1 MLRSIYSKFIL
12 GYILF
17 GLIGFIT
24 VAIFSQKMT
33 YDYLV
38 RQNSEKLYD
47 EAILMAATYE
57 DNNYFFTDINAAAS
71 RDISMVANFI
81 NARIWV
87 ADRSGRIVLDSEDGR
102 LNDTAISGFD
112 PALGSSYYRI
122 GNYYGMFSEEML
134 SVEAPI
140 NYNYAPIGY
149 ILIHYPMRLVV
160 SSTNEILN
168 IVYLTALI
176 IFLLS
181 LIILI
186 VFTFYVYIPLRD
198 ITFAAKEYAAGHLD
212 YKIKT
217 INRHDEV
224 SYLGDTLNYMASEL
238 EDMEKYQRDFIA
250 NVSHDFRSPLTSI
263 KGYLEAI
270 LDGTIPP
277 ELHEKYI
284 HRVISETER
293 LRKLTEGMISLGS
306 MEVSKLLKRTN
317 FDINSTIR
325 EVCAANE
332 NNCRR
337 KNIHFDLTFEDESE
351 MVNADHTKI
360 QQVLYN
366 LIDNAIK
373 FSNQDGIIYITTG
386 IRQRKVFI
394 SVKDTG
400 IGIPKQSIK
409 KIWDRFYKS
418 DNSRGIDK
426 KGTGLGLSIVRE
438 IIKAHDQTI
447 TVTSTPDVGTKF
459 VFTLALGQAPDAG

>member
-198 ITFAAKEYAAGHLD
+198 ITFAAREYAAGHLD

-337 KNIHFDLTFEDESE
+337 KNIHFELTFEDEAE
-351 MVNADHTKI
+351 MVNADHAKI

-418 DNSRGIDK
+418 DLSRGKDRT
-426 KGTGLGLSIVRE
+426 GTGLGLSIVRE
-438 IIKAHDQTI
+438 IIQAHGETI
-447 TVTSTPDVGTKF
+447 DVVSTEGAGAEFT
-459 VFTLALGQAPDAG
+459 FTLPAAE

>member
-1 MLRSIYSKFIL
+1 MLRSVYSKFIL

-24 VAIFSQKMT
+24 VAIFSQRRT

-38 RQNSEKLYD
+38 RQNAEKLYD
-47 EAILMAATYE
+47 EAILMASTYE
-57 DNNYFFTDINAAAS
+57 DNDYFFTDINDAPS
-71 RDISMVANFI
+71 RDISMVASFI
-81 NARIWV
+81 NARIWITDN
-87 ADRSGRIVLDSEDGR
+87 AGRIVLDSAGSQLVGSEI
-102 LNDTAISGFD
+102 NGFD
-112 PALGSSYYRI
+112 PASNPESYRI
-122 GNYYGMFSEEML
+122 GYYYGMFPEEML

-149 ILIHYPMRLVV
+149 VLIHYPMSLVV

-168 IVYLTALI
+168 IVYLTAVV
-176 IFLLS
+176 IFVLS
-181 LIILI
+181 LIILL
-186 VFTFYVYIPLRD
+186 VFTVYVYIPLRE
-198 ITFAAKEYAAGHLD
+198 ITFAAREYAAGHLD

-217 INRHDEV
+217 LNHHDEV

-270 LDGTIPP
+270 LDGTIPQ

-284 HRVISETER
+284 LRVISETER

-306 MEVSKLLKRTN
+306 MEVSTMLKRTN

-325 EVCAANE
+325 DICASNE
-332 NNCRR
+332 NACRK
-337 KNIHFDLTFEDESE
+337 KNIHFELIFEDESE
-351 MVNADHTKI
+351 MVYADHAKI

-373 FSNQDGIIYITTG
+373 FSHQNGIIYITTG
-386 IRQRKVFI
+386 IRQRKVFV

-400 IGIPKQSIK
+400 IGIPRQSIK

-418 DNSRGIDK
+418 DLSRGKDK
-426 KGTGLGLSIVRE
+426 TGTGLGLSIVKE
-438 IIKAHDQTI
+438 IIQAHNETI
-447 TVTSTPDVGTKF
+447 DVVSTEGAGAEFT
-459 VFTLALGQAPDAG
+459 FTL

>member
-1 MLRSIYSKFIL
+1 MLRSVYSKFIL

-24 VAIFSQKMT
+24 VAIFSQRRT

-38 RQNSEKLYD
+38 RQNAEKLYD
-47 EAILMAATYE
+47 EAILMASTYE
-57 DNNYFFTDINAAAS
+57 DNDYFFTDINDAPS
-71 RDISMVANFI
+71 RDISMVASFI
-81 NARIWV
+81 NARIWITDN
-87 ADRSGRIVLDSEDGR
+87 AGRIVLDSAGSQLVGSEID
-102 LNDTAISGFD
+102 GFD
-112 PALGSSYYRI
+112 PASNPESYRI
-122 GNYYGMFSEEML
+122 GYYYGMFPEEML

-149 ILIHYPMRLVV
+149 VLIHYPMSLVV

-168 IVYLTALI
+168 IVYLTAVV
-176 IFLLS
+176 IFVLS
-181 LIILI
+181 LIILL
-186 VFTFYVYIPLRD
+186 VFTVYVYIPLRE
-198 ITFAAKEYAAGHLD
+198 ITFAAREYAAGHLD

-217 INRHDEV
+217 LNHHDEV

-270 LDGTIPP
+270 LDGTIPQ

-284 HRVISETER
+284 LRVISETER

-306 MEVSKLLKRTN
+306 MEVSTMLKRTN

-325 EVCAANE
+325 DICASNE
-332 NNCRR
+332 NACRK
-337 KNIHFDLTFEDESE
+337 KNIHFELIFEDESE
-351 MVNADHTKI
+351 MVYADHAKI

-373 FSNQDGIIYITTG
+373 FSHQNGIIYITTG
-386 IRQRKVFI
+386 IRQRKVFV

-400 IGIPKQSIK
+400 IGIPRQSIK

-418 DNSRGIDK
+418 DLSRGKDK
-426 KGTGLGLSIVRE
+426 TGTGLGLSIVKE
-438 IIKAHDQTI
+438 IIQAHNETI
-447 TVTSTPDVGTKF
+447 DVVSTEGAGAEFT
-459 VFTLALGQAPDAG
+459 FTLPAAE

>member
-87 ADRSGRIVLDSEDGR
+87 ADRSGRIVLDSDSGR
-102 LNDTAISGFD
+102 LNDSEISGFD
-112 PALGSSYYRI
+112 PASESSYYRI

-198 ITFAAKEYAAGHLD
+198 ITFAAREYAAGHLD

-337 KNIHFDLTFEDESE
+337 KNIHFELTFEDEAE
-351 MVNADHTKI
+351 MVNADHAKI

-418 DNSRGIDK
+418 DLSRGKDRT
-426 KGTGLGLSIVRE
+426 GTGLGLSIVRE
-438 IIKAHDQTI
+438 IIQAHGETI
-447 TVTSTPDVGTKF
+447 DVVSTEGAGAEFT
-459 VFTLALGQAPDAG
+459 FTLPAAE

>member
-87 ADRSGRIVLDSEDGR
+87 ADRSGRIVLDSDSGK
-102 LNDTAISGFD
+102 LNDSEISGFD
-112 PALGSSYYRI
+112 PASESSYYRI

-198 ITFAAKEYAAGHLD
+198 ITFAAREYAAGHLD

-337 KNIHFDLTFEDESE
+337 KNIHFELTFEDESE
-351 MVNADHTKI
+351 MVNADHAKI

-418 DNSRGIDK
+418 DLSRGKDRT
-426 KGTGLGLSIVRE
+426 GTGLGLSIVRE
-438 IIKAHDQTI
+438 IIQAHGETI
-447 TVTSTPDVGTKF
+447 DVVSTEGAGAEFT
-459 VFTLALGQAPDAG
+459 FTLPAAE

>member
-1 MLRSIYSKFIL
+1 MLRSVYSKFIL

-24 VAIFSQKMT
+24 VAIFSQRRT

-38 RQNSEKLYD
+38 RQNAEKLYD
-47 EAILMAATYE
+47 EAILMASTYE
-57 DNNYFFTDINAAAS
+57 DNDYFFTDINDAPS
-71 RDISMVANFI
+71 RDISMVASFI
-81 NARIWV
+81 NARIWITDN
-87 ADRSGRIVLDSEDGR
+87 AGRIVLDSAGSQLVGSEI
-102 LNDTAISGFD
+102 NGFD
-112 PALGSSYYRI
+112 PASNPESYRI
-122 GNYYGMFSEEML
+122 GYYYGMFPEEML

-140 NYNYAPIGY
+140 NYNFAPIGY
-149 ILIHYPMRLVV
+149 VLIHYPMSLVV

-168 IVYLTALI
+168 IVYLTAVV
-176 IFLLS
+176 IFVLS
-181 LIILI
+181 LIILL
-186 VFTFYVYIPLRD
+186 VFTVYVYVPLRE
-198 ITFAAKEYAAGHLD
+198 ITFAAREYAAGHLD

-217 INRHDEV
+217 LNHHDEV

-270 LDGTIPP
+270 LDGTIPQ

-284 HRVISETER
+284 LRVISETER

-306 MEVSKLLKRTN
+306 MEVSTMLKRTN

-325 EVCAANE
+325 DICASNE
-332 NNCRR
+332 NACRK
-337 KNIHFDLTFEDESE
+337 KNIHFELIFEDESE
-351 MVNADHTKI
+351 MVYADHAKI

-373 FSNQDGIIYITTG
+373 FSHQNGIIYITTG
-386 IRQRKVFI
+386 IRQRKVFV

-400 IGIPKQSIK
+400 IGIPRQSIK

-418 DNSRGIDK
+418 DLSRGKDK
-426 KGTGLGLSIVRE
+426 TGTGLGLSIVKE
-438 IIKAHDQTI
+438 IIQAHNETI
-447 TVTSTPDVGTKF
+447 DVVSTEGAGAEFT
-459 VFTLALGQAPDAG
+459 FTLPAAE

>member
-1 MLRSIYSKFIL
+1 MLRSVYSKFIL

-24 VAIFSQKMT
+24 VAIFSQRKT

-38 RQNSEKLYD
+38 RQNAEKLYD
-47 EAILMAATYE
+47 EAILMASTYE
-57 DNNYFFTDINAAAS
+57 DNNYFFTDINDAPS
-71 RDISMVANFI
+71 RDISMVASFI
-81 NARIWV
+81 NARIWITDN
-87 ADRSGRIVLDSEDGR
+87 AGRIVLDSANGQ
-102 LNDTAISGFD
+102 LNGSSVEGFD
-112 PALGSSYYRI
+112 PASNQSSYRI
-122 GNYYGMFSEEML
+122 GYYYGMFPEEML

-140 NYNYAPIGY
+140 NYNYSPIGY
-149 ILIHYPMRLVV
+149 VLIHYPMSLVV
-160 SSTNEILN
+160 SSSNEILN
-168 IVYLTALI
+168 LVYLTAVV

-181 LIILI
+181 LIILV
-186 VFTFYVYIPLRD
+186 VFTVYVYIPLRE
-198 ITFAAKEYAAGHLD
+198 ITFAAREYAAGHLD

-217 INRHDEV
+217 LNHHDEV

-277 ELHEKYI
+277 EMHEKYI
-284 HRVISETER
+284 RRVISETER

-306 MEVSKLLKRTN
+306 MEVSTMLKRTN
-317 FDINSTIR
+317 FDINTTIR
-325 EVCAANE
+325 DICASNE
-332 NNCRR
+332 NACRK
-337 KNIHFDLTFEDESE
+337 KNLHFELIFEDESE
-351 MVNADHTKI
+351 MVYADHAKI
-360 QQVLYN
+360 QQVIYN

-386 IRQRKVFI
+386 IRQRKVFV

-400 IGIPKQSIK
+400 IGIPRQSIK

-418 DNSRGIDK
+418 DLSRGKDK
-426 KGTGLGLSIVRE
+426 TGTGLGLSIVKE
-438 IIKAHDQTI
+438 IIQAHNETI
-447 TVTSTPDVGTKF
+447 DVVSTEGAGAEFT
-459 VFTLALGQAPDAG
+459 FTLTAAE

>member
-1 MLRSIYSKFIL
+1 MLRSVYSKFIL

-24 VAIFSQKMT
+24 VAIFSQRRT

-38 RQNSEKLYD
+38 RQNAEKLYD
-47 EAILMAATYE
+47 EAILMASTYE
-57 DNNYFFTDINAAAS
+57 DNDYFFTDINDAPS
-71 RDISMVANFI
+71 RDISMVASFI
-81 NARIWV
+81 NARIWITDS
-87 ADRSGRIVLDSEDGR
+87 AGRIVLDSAGSQLVGSEID
-102 LNDTAISGFD
+102 GFD
-112 PALGSSYYRI
+112 PASNPESYRI
-122 GNYYGMFSEEML
+122 GYYYGMFPEEML

-149 ILIHYPMRLVV
+149 VLIHYPMSLVV

-168 IVYLTALI
+168 IVYLTAVV
-176 IFLLS
+176 IFVLS
-181 LIILI
+181 LIILL
-186 VFTFYVYIPLRD
+186 VFTVYVYIPLRE
-198 ITFAAKEYAAGHLD
+198 ITFAAREYAAGHLD

-217 INRHDEV
+217 LNHHDEV

-270 LDGTIPP
+270 LDGTIPQ

-284 HRVISETER
+284 LRVISETER

-306 MEVSKLLKRTN
+306 MEVSTMLKRTN

-325 EVCAANE
+325 DICASNE
-332 NNCRR
+332 NACRK
-337 KNIHFDLTFEDESE
+337 KNIHFELIFEDESE
-351 MVNADHTKI
+351 MVYADHAKI

-373 FSNQDGIIYITTG
+373 FSHQNGIIYITTG
-386 IRQRKVFI
+386 IRQRKVFV

-400 IGIPKQSIK
+400 IGIPRQSIK

-418 DNSRGIDK
+418 DLSRGKDK
-426 KGTGLGLSIVRE
+426 TGTGLGLSIVKE
-438 IIKAHDQTI
+438 IIQAHNETI
-447 TVTSTPDVGTKF
+447 DVVSTEGAGAEFT
-459 VFTLALGQAPDAG
+459 FTLPAAE

>member
-198 ITFAAKEYAAGHLD
+198 ITFAAREYAAGHLD

-306 MEVSKLLKRTN
+306 MEVSTLLKRTN

-337 KNIHFDLTFEDESE
+337 KNIHFELTFEDEAE
-351 MVNADHTKI
+351 MVNADHAKI

-418 DNSRGIDK
+418 DLSRGKDRT
-426 KGTGLGLSIVRE
+426 GTGLGLSIVRE
-438 IIKAHDQTI
+438 IIQAHGETI
-447 TVTSTPDVGTKF
+447 DVVSTEGAGAEFT
-459 VFTLALGQAPDAG
+459 FTLPAAE

>member
-1 MLRSIYSKFIL
+1 MLRSVYSKFIL

-24 VAIFSQKMT
+24 VAIFSQRRT

-38 RQNSEKLYD
+38 RQNAEKLYD
-47 EAILMAATYE
+47 EAILMASTYE
-57 DNNYFFTDINAAAS
+57 DNDYFFTDINDAPS
-71 RDISMVANFI
+71 RDISMVASFI
-81 NARIWV
+81 NARIWITDN
-87 ADRSGRIVLDSEDGR
+87 AGRIVLDSAGSQLVGSEID
-102 LNDTAISGFD
+102 GFD
-112 PALGSSYYRI
+112 PASNPESYRI
-122 GNYYGMFSEEML
+122 GYYYDMFPEEML

-149 ILIHYPMRLVV
+149 VLIHYPMSLVV

-168 IVYLTALI
+168 IVYLTAVV
-176 IFLLS
+176 IFVLS
-181 LIILI
+181 LIILL
-186 VFTFYVYIPLRD
+186 VFTVYVYIPLRE
-198 ITFAAKEYAAGHLD
+198 ITFAAREYAAGHLD

-217 INRHDEV
+217 LNHHDEV

-270 LDGTIPP
+270 LDGTIPQ

-284 HRVISETER
+284 LRVISETER

-306 MEVSKLLKRTN
+306 MEVSTMLKRTN

-325 EVCAANE
+325 DICASNE
-332 NNCRR
+332 NACRK
-337 KNIHFDLTFEDESE
+337 KNIHFELIFEDESE
-351 MVNADHTKI
+351 MVYADHAKI

-373 FSNQDGIIYITTG
+373 FSHQNGIIYITTG
-386 IRQRKVFI
+386 IRQRKVFV

-400 IGIPKQSIK
+400 IGIPRQSIK

-418 DNSRGIDK
+418 DLSRGKDK
-426 KGTGLGLSIVRE
+426 TGTGLGLSIVKE
-438 IIKAHDQTI
+438 IIQAHNETI
-447 TVTSTPDVGTKF
+447 DVVSTEGAGAEFT
-459 VFTLALGQAPDAG
+459 FTLPAAE

>member
-1 MLRSIYSKFIL
+1 MLRSVYSKFIL

-24 VAIFSQKMT
+24 VAIFSQRRT

-38 RQNSEKLYD
+38 RQNAEKLYD
-47 EAILMAATYE
+47 EAILMASTYE
-57 DNNYFFTDINAAAS
+57 DNDYFFTDINDAPS
-71 RDISMVANFI
+71 RDISMVASFI
-81 NARIWV
+81 NARIWIT
-87 ADRSGRIVLDSEDGR
+87 DNTGRIVLDSAGSQLVGSEID
-102 LNDTAISGFD
+102 GFD
-112 PALGSSYYRI
+112 PASNPESYRI
-122 GNYYGMFSEEML
+122 GYYYGMFPEEML

-140 NYNYAPIGY
+140 NYNFAPIGY
-149 ILIHYPMRLVV
+149 VLIHYPMSLVV

-168 IVYLTALI
+168 IVYLTAVV
-176 IFLLS
+176 IFVLS
-181 LIILI
+181 LIILL
-186 VFTFYVYIPLRD
+186 VFTVYVYIPLRE
-198 ITFAAKEYAAGHLD
+198 ITFAAREYAAGHLD

-217 INRHDEV
+217 LNHHDEV

-270 LDGTIPP
+270 LDGTIPQ

-284 HRVISETER
+284 LRVISETER

-306 MEVSKLLKRTN
+306 MEVSTMLKRTN

-325 EVCAANE
+325 DICASNE
-332 NNCRR
+332 NACR
-337 KNIHFDLTFEDESE
+337 KENIHFELIFEDESE
-351 MVNADHTKI
+351 MVYADHAKI

-373 FSNQDGIIYITTG
+373 FSHQNGIIYITTG
-386 IRQRKVFI
+386 IRQRKVFV

-400 IGIPKQSIK
+400 IGIPRQSIK

-418 DNSRGIDK
+418 DLSRGKDK
-426 KGTGLGLSIVRE
+426 TGTGLGLSIVKE
-438 IIKAHDQTI
+438 IIQAHNETI
-447 TVTSTPDVGTKF
+447 DVVSTEGAGAEFT
-459 VFTLALGQAPDAG
+459 FTLPAAE

>member
-198 ITFAAKEYAAGHLD
+198 ITFAAREYAAGHLD

-418 DNSRGIDK
+418 DLSRGKDRT
-426 KGTGLGLSIVRE
+426 GTGLGLSIVRE
-438 IIKAHDQTI
+438 IIQAHGETI
-447 TVTSTPDVGTKF
+447 DVVSTEGAGAEFT
-459 VFTLALGQAPDAG
+459 FTLPAAE

>member
-1 MLRSIYSKFIL
+1 MLRSVYSKFIL

-24 VAIFSQKMT
+24 VAIFSQRRT

-38 RQNSEKLYD
+38 RQNAEKLYD
-47 EAILMAATYE
+47 EAILMASTYE
-57 DNNYFFTDINAAAS
+57 DNDYFFTDINDAPS
-71 RDISMVANFI
+71 RDISMVASFI
-81 NARIWV
+81 NARIWITDN
-87 ADRSGRIVLDSEDGR
+87 AGRIVLDSAGSQLVGSEI
-102 LNDTAISGFD
+102 NGFD
-112 PALGSSYYRI
+112 PASNPESYRI
-122 GNYYGMFSEEML
+122 GYYYGMFPEEML

-149 ILIHYPMRLVV
+149 VLIHYPMSLVV

-168 IVYLTALI
+168 IVYLTAVV
-176 IFLLS
+176 IFVLS
-181 LIILI
+181 LIILL
-186 VFTFYVYIPLRD
+186 VFTVYVYIPLRE
-198 ITFAAKEYAAGHLD
+198 ITFAAREYAAGHLD

-217 INRHDEV
+217 LNHHDEV

-270 LDGTIPP
+270 LDGTIPQ

-284 HRVISETER
+284 LRVISATER

-306 MEVSKLLKRTN
+306 MEVSTMLKRTN

-325 EVCAANE
+325 DICASNE
-332 NNCRR
+332 NACRK
-337 KNIHFDLTFEDESE
+337 KNIHFELIFEDESE
-351 MVNADHTKI
+351 MVYADHAKI

-373 FSNQDGIIYITTG
+373 FSHQNGIIYITTG
-386 IRQRKVFI
+386 IRQRKVFV

-400 IGIPKQSIK
+400 IGIPRQSIK

-418 DNSRGIDK
+418 DLSRGKDK
-426 KGTGLGLSIVRE
+426 TGTGLGLSIVKE
-438 IIKAHDQTI
+438 IIQAHNETI
-447 TVTSTPDVGTKF
+447 DVVSTEGAGAEFT
-459 VFTLALGQAPDAG
+459 FTLPAAE

>member
-1 MLRSIYSKFIL
+1 MLRSVYSKFIL

-24 VAIFSQKMT
+24 VAIFSQRRT

-38 RQNSEKLYD
+38 RQNAEKLYD
-47 EAILMAATYE
+47 EAILMASTYE
-57 DNNYFFTDINAAAS
+57 DNDYFFTDINDAPS
-71 RDISMVANFI
+71 RDISMVASFI
-81 NARIWV
+81 NARIWITDN
-87 ADRSGRIVLDSEDGR
+87 AGRIVLDSAGSQLVGSEI
-102 LNDTAISGFD
+102 NGFD
-112 PALGSSYYRI
+112 PASNPESYRI
-122 GNYYGMFSEEML
+122 GYYYGMFPEEML

-149 ILIHYPMRLVV
+149 VLIHYPMSLVV

-168 IVYLTALI
+168 IVYLTAVV
-176 IFLLS
+176 IFVLS
-181 LIILI
+181 LIILL
-186 VFTFYVYIPLRD
+186 VFTVYVYIPLRE
-198 ITFAAKEYAAGHLD
+198 ITFAAREYAAGHLD

-217 INRHDEV
+217 LNHHDEV

-270 LDGTIPP
+270 LDGTIPQ

-284 HRVISETER
+284 LRVISETER

-306 MEVSKLLKRTN
+306 MEVSTMLKRTN

-325 EVCAANE
+325 DICASNE
-332 NNCRR
+332 NACRK
-337 KNIHFDLTFEDESE
+337 KNIHFELIFEDESE
-351 MVNADHTKI
+351 MVYADHAKI

-373 FSNQDGIIYITTG
+373 FSHQNGIIYITTG
-386 IRQRKVFI
+386 IRQRKVFV

-400 IGIPKQSIK
+400 IGIPRQSIK

-418 DNSRGIDK
+418 DLSRGKDK
-426 KGTGLGLSIVRE
+426 TGTGLGLSIVKE
-438 IIKAHDQTI
+438 IIQAHNETI
-447 TVTSTPDVGTKF
+447 DVVSTEGAGAEFT
-459 VFTLALGQAPDAG
+459 FTLPAAE

>member
-102 LNDTAISGFD
+102 LKDTAISGFD

-198 ITFAAKEYAAGHLD
+198 ITFAAREYAAGHLD

-337 KNIHFDLTFEDESE
+337 KNIHFELTFEDESE
-351 MVNADHTKI
+351 MVNADHAKI

-418 DNSRGIDK
+418 DLSRGKDRT
-426 KGTGLGLSIVRE
+426 GTGLGLSIVRE
-438 IIKAHDQTI
+438 IIQAHGETI
-447 TVTSTPDVGTKF
+447 DVVSTEGAGAEFT
-459 VFTLALGQAPDAG
+459 FTLPAAE

>member
-1 MLRSIYSKFIL
+1 MLRSVYSKFIL

-24 VAIFSQKMT
+24 VAIFSQRRT

-38 RQNSEKLYD
+38 RQNAEKLYD
-47 EAILMAATYE
+47 EAILMASTYE
-57 DNNYFFTDINAAAS
+57 DNDYFFTDINDAPS
-71 RDISMVANFI
+71 RDISMVASFI
-81 NARIWV
+81 NARIWITDN
-87 ADRSGRIVLDSEDGR
+87 AGRIVLDSAGSQLVGSEID
-102 LNDTAISGFD
+102 GFD
-112 PALGSSYYRI
+112 PASNPESYRI
-122 GNYYGMFSEEML
+122 GYYYGMFPEEML

-149 ILIHYPMRLVV
+149 VLIHYPMSLVV

-168 IVYLTALI
+168 IVYLTAVV
-176 IFLLS
+176 IFVLS
-181 LIILI
+181 LIILL
-186 VFTFYVYIPLRD
+186 VFTVYVYVPLRE
-198 ITFAAKEYAAGHLD
+198 ITFAAREYAAGHLD

-217 INRHDEV
+217 LNHHDEV

-270 LDGTIPP
+270 LDGTIPQ

-284 HRVISETER
+284 LRVISETER

-306 MEVSKLLKRTN
+306 MEVSTMLKRTN

-325 EVCAANE
+325 DICASNE
-332 NNCRR
+332 NACRK
-337 KNIHFDLTFEDESE
+337 KNIHFELIFEDESE
-351 MVNADHTKI
+351 MVYADHAKI

-373 FSNQDGIIYITTG
+373 FSHQNGIIYITTG
-386 IRQRKVFI
+386 IRQRKVFV

-400 IGIPKQSIK
+400 IGIPRQSIK

-418 DNSRGIDK
+418 DLSRGKDK
-426 KGTGLGLSIVRE
+426 TGTGLGLSIVKE
-438 IIKAHDQTI
+438 IIQAHNETI
-447 TVTSTPDVGTKF
+447 DVVSTEGAGAEFT
-459 VFTLALGQAPDAG
+459 FTLPAAE

>member
-38 RQNSEKLYD
+38 RQNSDKLYD
-47 EAILMAATYE
+47 EAMLMAATYE
-57 DNNYFFTDINAAAS
+57 DNNFFFTDINAAAS

-87 ADRSGRIVLDSEDGR
+87 TDRSGRIVLDSDSGS
-102 LNDTAISGFD
+102 LNNINITGFD
-112 PALGSSYYRI
+112 PASDPAHYRI
-122 GNYYGMFSEEML
+122 GTYYGMFSEEML

-149 ILIHYPMRLVV
+149 ILIHYPMRSVV

-168 IVYLTALI
+168 IVYLTAVI

-181 LIILI
+181 LIILV

-198 ITFAAKEYAAGHLD
+198 ITFAAREYAAGHLD
-212 YKIKT
+212 YKIRT

-238 EDMEKYQRDFIA
+238 EDTEKYQRDFIA

-270 LDGTIPP
+270 LDGTIPE

-284 HRVISETER
+284 RRVISETER

-306 MEVSKLLKRTN
+306 MEVSKQLKRVK
-317 FDINSTIR
+317 FDINHTIR
-325 EVCAANE
+325 EVCASNE

-337 KNIHFDLTFEDESE
+337 KNIHFELTFEDEKE
-351 MVNADHTKI
+351 MVYADHAKI

-373 FSNQDGIIYITTG
+373 FSNQDGTIFITTG

-400 IGIPKQSIK
+400 IGIPRQSIK
-409 KIWDRFYKS
+409 KIWDRFYKT
-418 DNSRGIDK
+418 DLSRGRDRT
-426 KGTGLGLSIVRE
+426 GTGLGLSIVRE
-438 IIKAHDQTI
+438 IIQAHGETI
-447 TVTSTPDVGTKF
+447 DVVSTEGAGAEFT
-459 VFTLALGQAPDAG
+459 FTLPAAE

>member
-87 ADRSGRIVLDSEDGR
+87 ADRSGRIVLDSDSGR
-102 LNDTAISGFD
+102 LNDSEISGFD
-112 PALGSSYYRI
+112 PASESSYYRI

-181 LIILI
+181 MIILI

-198 ITFAAKEYAAGHLD
+198 ITFAAREYAAGHLD

-337 KNIHFDLTFEDESE
+337 KNIHFELTFEDEAE
-351 MVNADHTKI
+351 MVNADHAKI

-418 DNSRGIDK
+418 DLSRGKDRT
-426 KGTGLGLSIVRE
+426 GTGLGLSIVRE
-438 IIKAHDQTI
+438 IIQAHGETI
-447 TVTSTPDVGTKF
+447 DVVSTEGAGAEFT
-459 VFTLALGQAPDAG
+459 FTLPAAE

>member
-1 MLRSIYSKFIL
+1 MLRSVYSKFIL

-24 VAIFSQKMT
+24 VAIFSQRRT
-33 YDYLV
+33 YEYLV
-38 RQNSEKLYD
+38 RQNAEKLYD
-47 EAILMAATYE
+47 EAILMASTYE
-57 DNNYFFTDINAAAS
+57 DNDYFFTDINDAPS
-71 RDISMVANFI
+71 RDISMVASFI
-81 NARIWV
+81 NARIWITDN
-87 ADRSGRIVLDSEDGR
+87 AGRIVLDSAGSQLVGSEI
-102 LNDTAISGFD
+102 NGFD
-112 PALGSSYYRI
+112 PASNPESYRI
-122 GNYYGMFSEEML
+122 GYYYGMFPEEML

-140 NYNYAPIGY
+140 NYNFAPIGY
-149 ILIHYPMRLVV
+149 VLIHYPMSLVV

-168 IVYLTALI
+168 IVYLTAVV
-176 IFLLS
+176 IFVLS
-181 LIILI
+181 LIILL
-186 VFTFYVYIPLRD
+186 VFTVYVYIPLRE
-198 ITFAAKEYAAGHLD
+198 ITFAAREYAAGHLD

-217 INRHDEV
+217 LNHHDEV

-270 LDGTIPP
+270 LDGTIPQ

-284 HRVISETER
+284 LRVISETER

-306 MEVSKLLKRTN
+306 MEVSTMLKRTN

-325 EVCAANE
+325 DICASNE
-332 NNCRR
+332 NACRK
-337 KNIHFDLTFEDESE
+337 KNIHFELIFEDESE
-351 MVNADHTKI
+351 MVYADHAKI

-373 FSNQDGIIYITTG
+373 FSHQNGIIYITTG
-386 IRQRKVFI
+386 IRQRKVFV

-400 IGIPKQSIK
+400 IGIPRQSIK

-418 DNSRGIDK
+418 DLSRGKDK
-426 KGTGLGLSIVRE
+426 TGTGLGLSIVKE
-438 IIKAHDQTI
+438 IIQAHNETI
-447 TVTSTPDVGTKF
+447 DVVSTEGAGAEFT
-459 VFTLALGQAPDAG
+459 FTLPAAE

>member
-1 MLRSIYSKFIL
+1 MLRSVYSKFIL

-24 VAIFSQKMT
+24 VALFSQRRT

-38 RQNSEKLYD
+38 RQNAEKLYD
-47 EAILMAATYE
+47 EAILMASTYE
-57 DNNYFFTDINAAAS
+57 DNDYFFTDINDAPS
-71 RDISMVANFI
+71 RDISMVASFI
-81 NARIWV
+81 NARIWITDS
-87 ADRSGRIVLDSEDGR
+87 AGRIVLDSAGSQLVGSEID
-102 LNDTAISGFD
+102 GFD
-112 PALGSSYYRI
+112 PASNPESYRI
-122 GNYYGMFSEEML
+122 GYYYGMFPEEML

-149 ILIHYPMRLVV
+149 VLIHYPMSLVV

-168 IVYLTALI
+168 IVYLTAVV
-176 IFLLS
+176 IFVLS
-181 LIILI
+181 LIILL
-186 VFTFYVYIPLRD
+186 VFTVYVYIPLRE
-198 ITFAAKEYAAGHLD
+198 ITFAAREYAAGHLD

-217 INRHDEV
+217 LNHHDEV

-270 LDGTIPP
+270 LDGTIPQ

-284 HRVISETER
+284 LRVISETER

-306 MEVSKLLKRTN
+306 MEVSTMLKRTN

-325 EVCAANE
+325 DICASNE
-332 NNCRR
+332 NACRK
-337 KNIHFDLTFEDESE
+337 KNIHFELIFEDESE
-351 MVNADHTKI
+351 MVYADHAKI

-373 FSNQDGIIYITTG
+373 FSHQNGIIYITTG
-386 IRQRKVFI
+386 IRQRKVFV

-400 IGIPKQSIK
+400 IGIPRQSIK

-418 DNSRGIDK
+418 DLSRGKDK
-426 KGTGLGLSIVRE
+426 TGTGLGLSIVKE
-438 IIKAHDQTI
+438 IIQAHNETI
-447 TVTSTPDVGTKF
+447 DVVSTEGAGAEFT
-459 VFTLALGQAPDAG
+459 FTLPAAE

>member
-181 LIILI
+181 MIILI

-198 ITFAAKEYAAGHLD
+198 ITFAAREYAAGHLD

-337 KNIHFDLTFEDESE
+337 KNIHFELTFEDEAE
-351 MVNADHTKI
+351 MVNADHAKI

-418 DNSRGIDK
+418 DLSRGKDRT
-426 KGTGLGLSIVRE
+426 GTGLGLSIVRE
-438 IIKAHDQTI
+438 IIQAHGETI
-447 TVTSTPDVGTKF
+447 DVVSTEGAGAEFT
-459 VFTLALGQAPDAG
+459 FTLPAAE

>member
-181 LIILI
+181 MIILI

-198 ITFAAKEYAAGHLD
+198 ITFAAREYAAGHLD

-337 KNIHFDLTFEDESE
+337 KNIHFELTFEDEAE
-351 MVNADHTKI
+351 MVNADHAKI

-373 FSNQDGIIYITTG
+373 FSHQDGIIYITTG

-418 DNSRGIDK
+418 DLSRGKDRT
-426 KGTGLGLSIVRE
+426 GTGLGLSIVRE
-438 IIKAHDQTI
+438 IIQAHGETI
-447 TVTSTPDVGTKF
+447 DVVSTEGAGAEFT
-459 VFTLALGQAPDAG
+459 FTLPAAE

>member
-38 RQNSEKLYD
+38 RQNADKLYD

-57 DNNYFFTDINAAAS
+57 DNDYFFTDINAAAS

-87 ADRSGRIVLDSEDGR
+87 TDRSGKIVLDSDHGR
-102 LNDTAISGFD
+102 MNDRQITGFD
-112 PALGSSYYRI
+112 PASDASHFRI
-122 GNYYGMFSEEML
+122 GNYYDIFSEDML

-149 ILIHYPMRLVV
+149 ILMHYPMRLVV
-160 SSTNEILN
+160 LSTNEILN
-168 IVYLTALI
+168 IVYITAVI

-181 LIILI
+181 LIILL
-186 VFTFYVYIPLRD
+186 VFTFYVYIPLRE
-198 ITFAAKEYAAGHLD
+198 ITTGAREYAAGHLD
-212 YKIKT
+212 YKIRT

-224 SYLGDTLNYMASEL
+224 SYLGDTLNYMSSEL

-270 LDGTIPP
+270 LDGTIPA

-284 HRVISETER
+284 RRVISETER

-306 MEVSKLLKRTN
+306 MEVSKQLKRTK
-317 FDINSTIR
+317 FDINHTIR
-325 EVCAANE
+325 DVCASNE
-332 NNCRR
+332 NSCRK
-337 KNIHFDLTFEDESE
+337 KNIHFELTFEDESE
-351 MVNADHTKI
+351 MVYADHAKI

-400 IGIPKQSIK
+400 IGIPRQSIK
-409 KIWDRFYKS
+409 KIWDRFYKT
-418 DNSRGIDK
+418 DLSRGRDK
-426 KGTGLGLSIVRE
+426 TGTGLGLSIVRE
-438 IIKAHDQTI
+438 IIQAHGETI
-447 TVTSTPDVGTKF
+447 DVVSTEGAGAEFT
-459 VFTLALGQAPDAG
+459 FTLPAAE

>member
-1 MLRSIYSKFIL
+1 MLRSVYSKFIL

-24 VAIFSQKMT
+24 VALFSQRRT

-38 RQNSEKLYD
+38 RQNAEKLYD
-47 EAILMAATYE
+47 EAILMASTYE
-57 DNNYFFTDINAAAS
+57 DNDYFFTDINDAPS
-71 RDISMVANFI
+71 RDISMVASFI
-81 NARIWV
+81 NARIWITDN
-87 ADRSGRIVLDSEDGR
+87 AGRIVLDSAGSQLVGSEI
-102 LNDTAISGFD
+102 NGFD
-112 PALGSSYYRI
+112 PASNPESYRI
-122 GNYYGMFSEEML
+122 GYYYGMFPEEML

-149 ILIHYPMRLVV
+149 VLIHYPMSLVV

-168 IVYLTALI
+168 IVYLTAVV
-176 IFLLS
+176 IFVLS
-181 LIILI
+181 LIILL
-186 VFTFYVYIPLRD
+186 VFTVYVYIPLRE
-198 ITFAAKEYAAGHLD
+198 ITFAAREYAAGHLD

-217 INRHDEV
+217 LNHHDEV

-270 LDGTIPP
+270 LDGTIPQ

-284 HRVISETER
+284 LRVISETER

-306 MEVSKLLKRTN
+306 MEVSTMLKRTN

-325 EVCAANE
+325 DICASNE
-332 NNCRR
+332 NACRK
-337 KNIHFDLTFEDESE
+337 KNIHFELIFEDESE
-351 MVNADHTKI
+351 MVYADHAKI

-373 FSNQDGIIYITTG
+373 FSHQNGIIYITTG
-386 IRQRKVFI
+386 IRQRKVFV

-400 IGIPKQSIK
+400 IGIPRQSIK

-418 DNSRGIDK
+418 DLSRGKDK
-426 KGTGLGLSIVRE
+426 TGTGLGLSIVKE
-438 IIKAHDQTI
+438 IIQAHNETI
-447 TVTSTPDVGTKF
+447 DVVSTEGAGAEFT
-459 VFTLALGQAPDAG
+459 FTLPAAE

>member
-112 PALGSSYYRI
+112 PAQGSSYYRI

-198 ITFAAKEYAAGHLD
+198 ITFAAREYAAGHLD

-337 KNIHFDLTFEDESE
+337 KNIHFELTFEDEAE
-351 MVNADHTKI
+351 MVNADHAKI

-418 DNSRGIDK
+418 DLSRGKDRT
-426 KGTGLGLSIVRE
+426 GTGLGLSIVRE
-438 IIKAHDQTI
+438 IIQAHGETI
-447 TVTSTPDVGTKF
+447 DVVSTEGAGAEFT
-459 VFTLALGQAPDAG
+459 FTLPAAE

>member
-87 ADRSGRIVLDSEDGR
+87 ADRSGRIVLDSDGGR

-112 PALGSSYYRI
+112 PALESSYYRI

-198 ITFAAKEYAAGHLD
+198 ITFAAREYAAGHLD

-284 HRVISETER
+284 RRVISETER

-337 KNIHFDLTFEDESE
+337 KNIHFELTFEDEAE
-351 MVNADHTKI
+351 MVNADHAKI

-418 DNSRGIDK
+418 DLSRGKDRT
-426 KGTGLGLSIVRE
+426 GTGLGLSIVRE
-438 IIKAHDQTI
+438 IIQAHGETI
-447 TVTSTPDVGTKF
+447 DVVSTEGAGAEFT
-459 VFTLALGQAPDAG
+459 FTLPAAE

>member
-102 LNDTAISGFD
+102 LKDTAISGFD

-198 ITFAAKEYAAGHLD
+198 ITFAAREYAAGHLD

-337 KNIHFDLTFEDESE
+337 KNIHFELTFEDEAE
-351 MVNADHTKI
+351 MVNADHAKI

-386 IRQRKVFI
+386 IRQRKIFI

-418 DNSRGIDK
+418 DLSRGKDRT
-426 KGTGLGLSIVRE
+426 GTGLGLSIVRE
-438 IIKAHDQTI
+438 IIQAHGETI
-447 TVTSTPDVGTKF
+447 DVVSTEGAGAEFT
-459 VFTLALGQAPDAG
+459 FTLPAAE